1 MRMCVSCRAGA
12 DVGGGD
18 HGRVRGERA
27 VVHHDDPAQEV
38 GAADEGGRHAG
49 GLPHARRGGP
59 AGRRPDGAAGHAGA
73 AGDRVTRAWTPR
85 RVLRRRGQAARE
97 AAGRG
102 RLRGGVERRGHVAHP
117 ARHRPRG
124 AAEDARR
131 PAHDRRRRRA
141 RGGGV
146 RALGRRREV
155 RRHQAPR
162 RGQGRR
168 RRWHDG

>member
-1 MRMCVSCRAGA
+1 MDPDGTMSLLPSQSRERVPIPVR
-12 DVGGGD
+12 DVQHPVPQLLPAVPRGLPD
-18 HGRVRGERA
+18 LEPERQLDRVHGRV
-27 VVHHDDPAQEV
+27 H
-38 GAADEGGRHAG
+38 
-49 GLPHARRGGP
+49 
-59 AGRRPDGAAGHAGA
+59 GRRDHAGA

-85 RVLRRRGQAARE
+85 RVLRRRGPAARE

-117 ARHRPRG
+117 ARHLS
-124 AAEDARR
+124 ARR

-155 RRHQAPR
+155 RRHPASR
-162 RGQGRR
+162 RREGRR
-168 RRWHDG
+168 RWWHDG